1 MFTWEEAGL
10 LRSMLLV
17 IKWTIVAAAFVGGT
31 YFRRPLLNAAN
42 AMYHSVDVRIHGRL
56 VGSGPPPSAGPH

>member
-17 IKWTIVAAAFVGGT
+17 VKWAVFLTAGAAVG
-31 YFRRPLLNAAN
+31 LLLS
-42 AMYHSVDVRIHGRL
+42 YIL
-56 VGSGPPPSAGPH
+56 

>member
-17 IKWTIVAAAFVGGT
+17 LKWVGVCLVVAF
-31 YFRRPLLNAAN
+31 LLF
-42 AMYHSVDVRIHGRL
+42 L
-56 VGSGPPPSAGPH
+56 LW